1 MGIVSESDS
10 KILNR
15 FAKES
20 KDPLEREFL
29 RALYV
34 LSLGEPVS
42 RVAVYFSVD
51 EDTLYRW
58 AQRWNDEKSA
68 ADRERSVR
76 PPSLGEDEKKEMK
89 RLIDEIHR
97 RGHGRNS
104 GYTSRRKA

>member
-20 KDPLEREFL
+20 KDPLERERL

-51 EDTLYRW
+51 
-58 AQRWNDEKSA
+58 
-68 ADRERSVR
+68 
-76 PPSLGEDEKKEMK
+76 
-89 RLIDEIHR
+89 
-97 RGHGRNS
+97 
-104 GYTSRRKA
+104 